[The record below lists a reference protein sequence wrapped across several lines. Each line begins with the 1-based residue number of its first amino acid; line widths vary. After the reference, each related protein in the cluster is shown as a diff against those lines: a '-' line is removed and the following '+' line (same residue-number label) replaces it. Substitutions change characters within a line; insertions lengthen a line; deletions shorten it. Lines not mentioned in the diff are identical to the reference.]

1 MTLYEII
8 QQLQNINNNKNHF
21 LVGSSGATWEKISS
35 AQLRDALNEMAMALQ
50 KVADNL
56 AV

>member
-21 LVGSSGATWEKISS
+21 LVG
-35 AQLRDALNEMAMALQ
+35 QLRDALNEMAMALQ